1 MEIRHLQTF
10 ITIAELGS
18 FTKAAEYL
26 GYAQST
32 ITAHIQILEN
42 ELGENLFDRLGKKIV
57 VTNMGKELVPYAR
70 QMLDI
75 YKEIKNITSDSK
87 SISGD
92 LVIGAGESLSVYRLG
107 KILKEYKK
115 NFPKVNIILKNSTC
129 SDLRRRLYTGEMDIV
144 FTIEPEIIDK
154 DLTVQKLKDETM
166 VVIGE
171 PNADLEFLNNNYDN
185 QEARENIIF
194 SEKGCSVRISFENY
208 LKNKKIK
215 YFNPLE
221 FSSVEATK
229 KCVMN
234 GLGISILPL
243 YAVKNEVKEGNIK
256 ILELKEPFDKYSTQL
271 SYHKNKRISL
281 AMSKFI
287 EITLKNSKR
296 WK

>member
-18 FTKAAEYL
+18 FTKAAAYL

-57 VTNMGKELVPYAR
+57 VTNMGKELVPYAT

-87 SISGD
+87 SVSGD

-129 SDLRRRLYTGEMDIV
+129 SDLRRRLYAGEMDIV

-154 DLTVQKLKDETM
+154 DLTVQKLKDEVM

-171 PNADLEFLNNNYDN
+171 PNSDLEFLNNNYDN

-194 SEKGCSVRISFENY
+194 SEKGCSIRISFENY

-256 ILELKEPFDKYSTQL
+256 ILELKEPFEKYSTQL
-271 SYHKNKRISL
+271 SYHKDKRISL